1 MTVMIL
7 ISSIFRYK
15 NSCSFVINVITPF
28 SALESNIAGPS
39 TNNIMKTSW
48 TSMKFMRSY
57 ALSLNPNA
65 RGDIQ
70 NTHVVKA
77 KSNDAIKRELD
88 FIFGSASNSSPLAF
102 VCNFFVEPSG
112 VARGFLSFRP
122 FLEHIWRNL
131 FELRHLLWRM
141 DIRREFQAV
150 PVRVKEIDGLEDAMM
165 CRAEHLYI
173 SRFEAFLRGE

>member
-88 FIFGSASNSSPLAF
+88 FIFGSTSNSSPLAF

-165 CRAEHLYI
+165 CRAEHIYPCRL
-173 SRFEAFLRGE
+173 